1 MVLRYR
7 FHRERLKDDSIA
19 YRPLVLVDI
28 SYNDNHLP
36 FNVAALLDSGC
47 DVTIIPQSFAK
58 LLKLKEYGETE
69 LIAYREKT
77 KVLTSKANITFLGKV
92 EKENVRL
99 ASVPV
104 FITPENDDKF
114 LPEVVI
120 GVRGIFDKFE
130 IKFNLGQNR
139 IELKKIDT
147 LRRKLYY

>member
-1 MVLRYR
+1 MVLRYK
-7 FHRERLKDDSIA
+7 FHKEILKDGSVA
-19 YRPLVLVDI
+19 FRPLVLVDI
-28 SYNDNHLP
+28 NYDDNHLP

-58 LLKLKEYGETE
+58 LLKLKEYEETE
-69 LIAYREKT
+69 LMAYRERT

-92 EKENVRL
+92 ERENVKL
-99 ASVPV
+99 TSVPV
-104 FITPENDDKF
+104 FITPDNDDKF

-130 IKFNLGQNR
+130 IKFNLGQNK
-139 IELKKIDT
+139 IELKKTDA

>member
-1 MVLRYR
+1 MTLRYR
-7 FHRERLKDDSIA
+7 FHKEILKDGSVA

-28 SYNDNHLP
+28 SYDDNHLP

-69 LIAYREKT
+69 LVAYRERT
-77 KVLTSKANITFLGKV
+77 KVLTSKANITFLGKA
-92 EKENVRL
+92 ERKNIKL
-99 ASVPV
+99 TSVPV
-104 FITPENDDKF
+104 FITPDNDDKF

-120 GVRGIFDKFE
+120 GVMGIFDKFE
-130 IKFNLGQNR
+130 IKFNLGQNKV
-139 IELKKIDT
+139 ELKKIDT

>member
-7 FHRERLKDDSIA
+7 FHKEILKNGSIA

-28 SYNDNHLP
+28 SYDSNHLP

-47 DVTIIPQSFAK
+47 DVTIIPESFAK
-58 LLKLKEYGETE
+58 LIGLKGYEETE
-69 LIAYREKT
+69 LVAYKERT
-77 KVLTSKANITFLGKV
+77 KVKTSKADITFLGKV
-92 EKENVRL
+92 LRENVKL
-99 ASVPV
+99 PSVHV

>member
-7 FHRERLKDDSIA
+7 FHKEILKDGSVA
-19 YRPLVLVDI
+19 FRPLVLVDI
-28 SYNDNHLP
+28 NYDNNHLP

-77 KVLTSKANITFLGKV
+77 KVLTSKTNITFLGRV
-92 EKENVRL
+92 ERENVKL
-99 ASVPV
+99 TSVPI
-104 FITPENDDKF
+104 FITPDNDDKF

-130 IKFNLGQNR
+130 IKFNLGQNK

>member
-7 FHRERLKDDSIA
+7 FHRERLKDGSIA

-28 SYNDNHLP
+28 SYDDNHMP

-47 DVTIIPQSFAK
+47 DVTIIPESFAK
-58 LLKLKEYGETE
+58 LIKLKEHQETE
-69 LIAYREKT
+69 LIAYRERT
-77 KVLTSKANITFLGKV
+77 KVKTSKADITFLSKAPR
-92 EKENVRL
+92 ENVKL
-99 ASVPV
+99 SSVPV

>member
-7 FHRERLKDDSIA
+7 FHKEKLKDGSVA
-19 YRPLVLVDI
+19 YRPLVLVDV
-28 SYNDNHLP
+28 SYDDNHLP
-36 FNVAALLDSGC
+36 FNIAALLDSGC
-47 DVTIIPQSFAK
+47 DVTIIPESFAK
-58 LLKLKEYGETE
+58 LLKLREYEETE

-77 KVLTSKANITFLGKV
+77 KVKLSKANITFLGKV
-92 EKENVRL
+92 ERENVKL
-99 ASVPV
+99 TNVPV

-120 GVRGIFDKFE
+120 GVRSIFDKFE

-139 IELKKIDT
+139 IELKKTDT